1 MNSGPRFTLGLAWF
15 SLGYAVF
22 YWAVNILV
30 DAYAPST
37 NAPMNPAPLAVC
49 LGLSSPVKAAEPTHP
64 SGYRRRPEGPRR
76 APHNTGGF
84 Q

>member
-1 MNSGPRFTLGLAWF
+1 MNSSPRFVLGLAWF
-15 SLGYAVF
+15 SLGYSLF
-22 YWAVNILV
+22 YYAVNILV

-49 LGLSSPVKAAEPTHP
+49 LGLSSPVGPALTHP
-64 SGYRRRPEGPRR
+64 SDFRRRSAGPRR
-76 APHNTGGF
+76 HPHNTGGF